1 MLICTYPG
9 RFLQVVSLENK
20 NNRICKQNTTRH
32 TQNRTNT
39 QQQNE
44 LRRPTLQQLCP
55 FLHGQGSGGI
65 MSWHRSSPWVHCR
78 GTASGLLSPLLVPL
92 FGPTNSTRQKLSDGR
107 GVDLMWPLFYDLT
120 PQSTQQSADTMVARR
135 QRVFWTIE
143 SNGRKMMTIK
153 YTLALNG
160 LW

>member
-55 FLHGQGSGGI
+55 L
-65 MSWHRSSPWVHCR
+65 SPWVGQR
-78 GTASGLLSPLLVPL
+78 RYNVLAPQFTMGPLQGHDV
-92 FGPTNSTRQKLSDGR
+92 RIA
-107 GVDLMWPLFYDLT
+107 LT
-120 PQSTQQSADTMVARR
+120 TVGSFVWANEFNPSK
-135 QRVFWTIE
+135 
-143 SNGRKMMTIK
+143 N
-153 YTLALNG
+153 
-160 LW
+160 